1 MSPLQRKDLLGIG
14 DLREG
19 ELESLVAAVDAAV
32 AAGGP
37 DVQEKPLR
45 GKVVVNLF
53 YEPSTRTRTS
63 FEIAAKG
70 LGADVVNITTA
81 ASSVVKG
88 ESLKDTAR
96 TLEALGA
103 AVIVIR
109 HPLSGAPHFVA
120 RHVRAAVV
128 NAGDGAHEHPTQALL
143 DLVTMR
149 RLRGDVAG
157 KEVLI
162 VGDILHSRVAR
173 SNALALTRLGARV
186 TLVGP
191 PTLLPPRDL
200 APGTRMSTR
209 LDEELPRAD
218 IVYMLRIQR
227 ERQDGGAIPSLHEYR
242 RLFGLTRDRLR
253 LLKDDALI
261 MHPGPAN
268 VGVEVDGETVRDP
281 RYAALDQV
289 RTGVVVRATVLHLLA
304 GGNGR

>member
-1 MSPLQRKDLLGIG
+1 MSPLHGKDLLGIG

-19 ELESLVAAVDAAV
+19 ELEALLAAVEAALDAV
-32 AAGGP
+32 GP
-37 DVQEKPLR
+37 KPPEQALR

-70 LGADVVNITTA
+70 LGADVINITA
-81 ASSVVKG
+81 SASSVVKG

-103 AVIVIR
+103 AVVVIR
-109 HPLSGAPHFVA
+109 HPHSGAPHFVA
-120 RHVRAAVV
+120 RHVRAGVV

-143 DLVTMR
+143 DAVTMR
-149 RLRGDVAG
+149 SLRGDVAG

-191 PTLLPPRDL
+191 PALLPPREL

-227 ERQDGGAIPSLHEYR
+227 ERQGAGAFPSLQEYR
-242 RLFGLTRDRLR
+242 RLFGLTRDRLA

-289 RTGVVVRATVLHLLA
+289 RTGVVVRATVLSLLA